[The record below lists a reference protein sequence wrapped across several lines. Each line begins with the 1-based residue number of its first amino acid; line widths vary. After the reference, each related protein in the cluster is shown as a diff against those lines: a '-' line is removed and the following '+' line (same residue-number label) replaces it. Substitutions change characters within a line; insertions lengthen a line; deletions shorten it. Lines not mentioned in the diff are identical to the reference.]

1 MGKIRNRDK
10 GFTNFMERWYTIGT
24 GKIAAQVPKY
34 WYERKDFIMAVMHL
48 TEANFE
54 QEVLNSD
61 IPVLVDFWAP
71 WCGPCK
77 RLAPVI
83 EEIAEEVTDVK
94 ICKVNTDEADTLALK
109 YRVRS
114 IPTLI
119 LFKNGEA
126 AATSIGEKQ
135 KSEIMNF
142 IKA

>member
-1 MGKIRNRDK
+1 
-10 GFTNFMERWYTIGT
+10 
-24 GKIAAQVPKY
+24 
-34 WYERKDFIMAVMHL
+34 MAVMHL

-77 RLAPVI
+77 MLSPVI
-83 EEIAEEVTDVK
+83 EEIAEEVTGVK

-119 LFKNGEA
+119 LFKNGEV
-126 AATSIGEKQ
+126 AATSIGVKQ
-135 KSEIMNF
+135 KSEIMDF